1 MYGRMRIDK
10 ALPPD
15 KYAKALKHS
24 QTDDF
29 INLKKKTIK
38 RVQEFYKDSRINQNI
53 APALWFSFG
62 KDSMALAII
71 LRLAELDY
79 VRLTIDNGCDLPIHW
94 SVIPEWDNYVT
105 HNFNWHDPDEYELY
119 TTDRPHPQ
127 IVRAYLD
134 WGNAYGFRTKENKLL
149 NFWDW
154 GEVAESIAHEAIYQF
169 HFLYEDEEPNVL
181 WMWAN
186 RQGEGQERAFEIARK
201 GLLQHIDKD
210 NAEALPYFRALP
222 LGDWKDID
230 IWALLISEYC
240 PISPIYSFH
249 QIPQK
254 KGNKSFPRTLGYSS
268 PEVLCSTFYK
278 WLAKYAP
285 IQLKELNKLFPEIQ
299 AKFKAKS
306 EEY

>member
-1 MYGRMRIDK
+1 MRIK
-10 ALPPD
+10 QALPLD
-15 KYAKALKHS
+15 RYIKAEAHSKTEDFKRLK
-24 QTDDF
+24 Q
-29 INLKKKTIK
+29 KTIK
-38 RVQEFYKDSRINQNI
+38 RVQEFYKDPRVNQNI
-53 APALWFSFG
+53 IPALWFGFG

-94 SVIPEWDNYVT
+94 SVMSEWDQYIT
-105 HNFNWHDPDEYELY
+105 DNFKFNSPDEYELY

-134 WGNAYGFRTKENKLL
+134 WGNAYGYRTIDGKKL

-154 GEVAESIAHEAIYQF
+154 GDMTASINYEAMFQF
-169 HFLYEDEEPNVL
+169 HFLYEEDEENVL

-186 RQGEGQERAFEIARK
+186 RMGEGQERAFEISKK
-201 GLLQHIDKD
+201 GMLTHCHKEDKNLL
-210 NAEALPYFRALP
+210 PFFRGQP
-222 LGDWKDID
+222 IGDWKDID
-230 IWALLISEYC
+230 VWALLISEYC

-268 PEVLCSTFYK
+268 PAILCSTYYK
-278 WLAKYAP
+278 WLARYAP
-285 IQLKELNKLFPEIQ
+285 LQLKELNNLFPEVQ
-299 AKFKAKS
+299 LKFKQKTR
-306 EEY
+306 E